1 MSVIAGI
8 LPCST
13 KRSYSFSPKESM
25 VIHMNKTIVI
35 VFACLIVL
43 GGCLYGA
50 VLFSAPKAP
59 ALPTSEPE
67 EDISVNGTQEYYT
80 DMITLD
86 SPLPYATVN
95 NPLLITGQARGSWF
109 FEASFPVYLLDSH
122 GNMLGQG
129 VAQAQDDWMTNDFV
143 PFETTITFTADPQIA
158 GDAGT
163 LILQKDNPSGLH
175 EDSEAVRVPV
185 IIGE

>member
-1 MSVIAGI
+1 
-8 LPCST
+8 
-13 KRSYSFSPKESM
+13 
-25 VIHMNKTIVI
+25 MNKTIVI
-35 VFACLIVL
+35 AFVFFIVL

-50 VLFSAPKAP
+50 FLFSAPKVS
-59 ALPTSEPE
+59 LDPTPIPQ
-67 EDISVNGTQEYYT
+67 EDDAIKGTQEYYT
-80 DMITLD
+80 DMIVLD
-86 SPLPYATVN
+86 SPLAYTTVN

-129 VAQAQDDWMTNDFV
+129 VAQAQGDWMTTDFV
-143 PFETTITFTADPQIA
+143 PFETTITFIADPQIV
-158 GDAGT
+158 GDPGT

-175 EDSEAVRVPV
+175 EDSEAVRVPI